1 MYHLFYRSRTTLYYF
16 IELRT
21 IHFIV
26 IEQRHTILLNYTRFI
41 YYSRTTLYYFIEL
54 CTIHFIVLKQRY
66 IVLLNYVHFILL

>member
-26 IEQRHTILLNYTRFI
+26 IE
-41 YYSRTTLYYFIEL
+41 E
-54 CTIHFIVLKQRY
+54 RY
-66 IVLLNYVHFILL
+66 IILFNYVHFILL